1 MKLFLAADKTTY
13 TPREPITFTLRA
25 VNDSSNPVR
34 LSFRTSQRFDLFFQ
48 DAHGREVWRWSAGR
62 VFAQLLGEETLS
74 ASGGQRRFQ
83 VTVERE
89 FSRGVYTV
97 TGMLPALEGGLSA
110 RTTVTIK

>member
-1 MKLFLAADKTTY
+1 MFLAADKATY

-25 VNDSSNPVR
+25 VNESSNPVR
-34 LSFRTSQRFDLFFQ
+34 LGFRTSQRFDLVIK

-62 VFAQLLGEETLS
+62 VFAQVLGEETLS
-74 ASGGQRRFQ
+74 ASGGELRFQ

-97 TGMLPALEGGLSA
+97 TGVIPALEGELSV
-110 RTTVTIK
+110 RTTVTIQ